1 MSDKISDNTSN
12 NISNN
17 SSANHSANH
26 LTNQKGVK
34 YAGSFREQFTLRGM
48 IIGSIGAVIL
58 TMSSMYVA
66 LKLGALPWPIIF
78 VALVSMFSLKLL
90 GNTNINEINV
100 THTAMSAG
108 AMTAGGLAFTIPG
121 IYMLEPDAK
130 LSMLTLFLVVLGGV
144 ILGLIFTA
152 LIRKYFIAVKKLP
165 YPMGQAAAETLIIGD
180 EGGKKSLAL
189 FSSLG
194 FAALFTLLRDWFLVI
209 PATVM
214 NSSLTNRGV
223 YGGIWLS
230 PMLIAVGYIIG
241 PLFIGVWF
249 LGAIIGDFGIVLG
262 GTSWGLWDGETAGAI
277 KSSLG
282 IGLMVGT
289 GIGIIVKGII
299 PKAKEIFGP
308 MFNQE
313 SMSGGF
319 VNLRWAPLVMVILAL
334 VFTTLCRMGV
344 AASIITILGVWLATS
359 MSAQIVGQSG
369 INPMEVFGI
378 IVLLAAKAV
387 SHLGHTEAFLVAAVV
402 AIACG
407 LAGDVMNDFKAGYIL
422 NSDPKAQWLGEC
434 IGGLVGAVVSVGVFY
449 VILSAYGP
457 TAFGNPK
464 YFNAPQAGMVAA
476 MVGGIPHMTSFIIGL
491 VLGCLLYVV
500 NFPVMTLGLGVYL
513 PFYLSA
519 TAFLGG
525 ALKFMVEKTAPG
537 WDDKGDGMIIAS
549 GLLGGEAVVGVVIA
563 LIQAAQGMSTL

>member
-1 MSDKISDNTSN
+1 MLE
-12 NISNN
+12 
-17 SSANHSANH
+17 NH
-26 LTNQKGVK
+26 KGVR
-34 YAGSFREQFTLRGM
+34 YATTFREQITLRGM
-48 IIGSIGAVIL
+48 VIGSMGAIIL

-78 VALVSMFSLKLL
+78 VALVSMFCLKVL
-90 GNTNINEINV
+90 GGTNINEINV

-121 IYMLEPDAK
+121 IYMLEPEAEI
-130 LSMLTLFLVVLGGV
+130 SIPVLFFVVLAGV

-152 LIRKYFIAVKKLP
+152 LIRKYFVVTKALP

-180 EGGKKSLAL
+180 EGGKKSTTL
-189 FSSLG
+189 FSALG
-194 FAALFTLLRDWFLVI
+194 IAALFTVLRDWFNVI
-209 PATVM
+209 PPTIM
-214 NSSLTNRGV
+214 NSSLLNRGV
-223 YGGIWLS
+223 YGGVWLS

-249 LGAIIGDFGIVLG
+249 LGAVIGDFGIVLG
-262 GTSWGLWDGETAGAI
+262 GTARGWWDADTASNI
-277 KSSLG
+277 KASLG

-289 GIGIIVKGII
+289 GIAIIVKGII

-308 MFNQE
+308 MI
-313 SMSGGF
+313 SKGAISGGF
-319 VNLRWAPLVMVILAL
+319 VNLRWAPLGMVILA
-334 VFTTLCRMGV
+334 VIFTTVCDMGV

-387 SHLGHTEAFLVAAVV
+387 SHLGHTETFFVAAVV

-407 LAGDVMNDFKAGYIL
+407 LAGDIMNDFKAGYIL
-422 NSDPKAQWLGEC
+422 NSDPKAQWMGEC
-434 IGGLVGAVVSVGVFY
+434 IGGVIGSFVSVGVFY
-449 VILSAYGP
+449 VILTAYGP
-457 TAFGNPK
+457 TAFGNPE
-464 YFNAPQAGMVAA
+464 YFTAPQAGMVAA
-476 MVGGIPHMTSFIIGL
+476 MVGGIPHMTSFLTGL

-519 TAFLGG
+519 TAFIGG
-525 ALKFMVEKTAPG
+525 ALKFIVQKAAPE
-537 WDDKGDGMIIAS
+537 WDKQGDGMIIAS
-549 GLLGGEAVVGVVIA
+549 GLLGGEAVVGVIIA
-563 LIQAAQGMSTL
+563 LIQAVQGISAL

>member
-1 MSDKISDNTSN
+1 MSENP
-12 NISNN
+12 
-17 SSANHSANH
+17 
-26 LTNQKGVK
+26 KGVK
-34 YAGSFREQFTLRGM
+34 YAVSFREQLTVRGM
-48 IIGSIGAVIL
+48 IIGCIGSAVL

-78 VALVSMFSLKLL
+78 VALVSMFCLKLL

-121 IYMLEPDAK
+121 IYILNPDAK
-130 LSMLTLFLVVLGGV
+130 LSMVALFFVVIGGV
-144 ILGLIFTA
+144 ALGLIFTA
-152 LIRKYFIAVKKLP
+152 LIRKYFVVTKELP
-165 YPMGQAAAETLIIGD
+165 YPMGQAAAETLIVGD
-180 EGGKKSLAL
+180 EGGKKSLTL

-194 FAALFTLLRDWFLVI
+194 IAGVFTFLRDGMSLAGFKNLI
-209 PATVM
+209 PGTLPSNLAGT
-214 NSSLTNRGV
+214 SLGARGI
-223 YGGIWLS
+223 YAGIWLS

-262 GTSWGLWDGETAGAI
+262 GTNAGLWDAATAHAV

-289 GIGIIVKGII
+289 GVGIIVKGII

-308 MFNQE
+308 MFNKGA
-313 SMSGGF
+313 MSNSF
-319 VNLRWAPLVMVILAL
+319 INLRWAPIFMAVLAVI
-334 VFTTLCRMGV
+334 FTTVCHMGIV
-344 AASIITILGVWLATS
+344 PSIIAILGVWLTTS
-359 MSAQIVGQSG
+359 MSSQIVGQTG
-369 INPMEVFGI
+369 INPMEIFGI

-387 SHLGHTEAFLVAAVV
+387 SSIGQTEAFLVAATV

-407 LAGDVMNDFKAGYIL
+407 LAGDVMNDFKAGHIL
-422 NSDPKAQWLGEC
+422 HTDPKAQWLGEC
-434 IGGLVGAVVSVGVFY
+434 IGGLIGSFVTVGVFY
-449 VILSAYGP
+449 IILTAYGP
-457 TAFGNPK
+457 TAFGNPEM
-464 YFNAPQAGMVAA
+464 FIAPQASAVAA
-476 MVGGIPHMTSFIIGL
+476 MVGGIPHVPAFAIGL
-491 VLGCLLYVV
+491 ILGCVLYCL

-525 ALKFMVEKTAPG
+525 ALKFAVEKTAPE
-537 WDDKGDGMIIAS
+537 WDKKGTGMIIAS
-549 GLLGGEAVVGVVIA
+549 GLLGGEAVIGVIIA
-563 LIQAAQGMSTL
+563 LIQAINGMTAM